1 MEMMVTTGAIGCA
14 KLQSNSFHFHFASAF
29 AATSCSHVTA
39 PSSAEWSRNRSSSAN
54 LVSGQDSTMWIIVC
68 TSPHWHLS
76 VGAMCHLCRLAA
88 QRPCPVRKRFSI
100 DHVGRRRLKPGSLMV
115 VGSEIRFLLVTEF
128 DCQSSFHLDATSTGL
143 VSDHIGFPDFR
154 RGGGWLTKFWCTGQS
169 GFISTV
175 CSNLSQVCH
184 WVIVDCNGMYAR

>member
-1 MEMMVTTGAIGCA
+1 MVSDKSNGLALHQVEMRI
-14 KLQSNSFHFHFASAF
+14 HFASAF

-39 PSSAEWSRNRSSSAN
+39 PSSAEWSRNRSPSAN

-88 QRPCPVRKRFSI
+88 QRPCPVRKRFSV
-100 DHVGRRRLKPGSLMV
+100 DHVGRWRLKPGSLM

-128 DCQSSFHLDATSTGL
+128 DCQSSLHLDATSTG
-143 VSDHIGFPDFR
+143 VMSDHIGFLDFR
-154 RGGGWLTKFWCTGQS
+154 RGGG
-169 GFISTV
+169 
-175 CSNLSQVCH
+175 
-184 WVIVDCNGMYAR
+184 